1 MKDEN
6 EITSKESERTY
17 STNRKE
23 EKRRPCI
30 PVTSWM
36 VTVTHIIN
44 HIFSDVSLQANTNDS
59 KFRNIRVYWR
69 WHV

>member
-1 MKDEN
+1 
-6 EITSKESERTY
+6 
-17 STNRKE
+17 
-23 EKRRPCI
+23 
-30 PVTSWM
+30 VTSWM